1 MDEGVSID
9 VPGFSAYWR
18 LMEWLGSVKN
28 QLRPGRDKTKEGKRP
43 QENRTRSLIH
53 SRHHRKIPGMYQ
65 RNNISCERR

>member
-9 VPGFSAYWR
+9 VPGFSAFWR

-43 QENRTRSLIH
+43 QENR
-53 SRHHRKIPGMYQ
+53 KGV
-65 RNNISCERR
+65 